1 MILYFFVICVEV
13 ARGSDLCIKWS
24 APFNFAISYNLFS
37 LFIHDFVFL
46 WFVLRLQ
53 GALIFASND
62 QPPFNFAISYNLF
75 SLFIHD
81 FVIYVEVARGFDLC
95 IKMISPFQF
104 CHKLQF
110 IYSNHSGFFKNTL
123 YPLRR
128 DWECINLTSFP
139 ITTQSFHTFI
149 WFELIS

>member
-1 MILYFFVICVEV
+1 MPYYDIFSKFCSWFVILWFMLRLQG
-13 ARGSDLCIKWS
+13 ALIFASKWS
-24 APFNFAISYNLFS
+24 VPFNFAISYNLFS
-37 LFIHDFVFL
+37 LFIHDFVFM

-53 GALIFASND
+53 GALIFALKWS
-62 QPPFNFAISYNLF
+62 A
-75 SLFIHD
+75 
-81 FVIYVEVARGFDLC
+81 
-95 IKMISPFQF
+95 PFQF